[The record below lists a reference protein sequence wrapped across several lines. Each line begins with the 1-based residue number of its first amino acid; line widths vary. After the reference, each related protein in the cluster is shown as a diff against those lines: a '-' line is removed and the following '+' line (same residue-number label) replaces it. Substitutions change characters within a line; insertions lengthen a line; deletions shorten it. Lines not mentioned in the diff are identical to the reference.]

1 MSNLVAKVNQE
12 VLKKDIPEFIA
23 GDKLRL
29 SLKIKEKGE
38 KKERIQVFEGRVIAR
53 SGSGISETFT
63 VRKIA
68 AGGVG
73 VERTFPVYSP
83 CIAKLKVMEKGKVRR
98 AKLYY
103 LAKSGKE
110 LRKA

>member
-1 MSNLVAKVNQE
+1 MSNFAAKISQE
-12 VLKKDIPEFIA
+12 ALKKDIPKFTA
-23 GDKLRL
+23 GDKVRL

-38 KKERIQVFEGRVIAR
+38 KKERIQIFEGRVIAR
-53 SGSGISETFT
+53 SGSGIGKTFT

-83 CIAKLKVMEKGKVRR
+83 SIDAIKVLEKTKVRR

-103 LAKSGKE
+103 LSRSGKE
-110 LRKA
+110 LKKL